1 MSKNY
6 KSQFTGTTES
16 RKTAVEK
23 MRLKDDG
30 RKLEGTVQTWR
41 GRGSS
46 LHTSSGDQK
55 SSVADSR

>member
-30 RKLEGTVQTWR
+30 RKLEGTVQT
-41 GRGSS
+41 
-46 LHTSSGDQK
+46 
-55 SSVADSR
+55 